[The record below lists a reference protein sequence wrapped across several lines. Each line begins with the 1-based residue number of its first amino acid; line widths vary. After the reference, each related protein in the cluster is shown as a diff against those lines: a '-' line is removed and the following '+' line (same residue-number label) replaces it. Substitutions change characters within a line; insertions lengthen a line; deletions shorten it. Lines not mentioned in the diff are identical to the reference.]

1 MRLLDDLT
9 SRDPKRI
16 WEAACAIR
24 KLRDHGELTALAAA
38 LDQIK
43 ISTKGVDLGGML
55 RPNSSHLNFA
65 IRKLEFVRDRSDC
78 LCELYTQDD
87 MYDPEHE
94 AAEGNVVLTD
104 SRVSDDGWV
113 EYYACRCSLCG
124 AKFRVEPREYHYTWW
139 EWQRFTA
146 D

>member
-43 ISTKGVDLGGML
+43 SSTKGVDLGGML

-78 LCELYTQDD
+78 LCELYMQDD
-87 MYDPEHE
+87 MYDPEKE
-94 AAEGNVVLTD
+94 AAEGNVGLTE
-104 SRVSDDGWV
+104 SVVSDDGWV
-113 EYYACRCSLCG
+113 EYYACGCALCG